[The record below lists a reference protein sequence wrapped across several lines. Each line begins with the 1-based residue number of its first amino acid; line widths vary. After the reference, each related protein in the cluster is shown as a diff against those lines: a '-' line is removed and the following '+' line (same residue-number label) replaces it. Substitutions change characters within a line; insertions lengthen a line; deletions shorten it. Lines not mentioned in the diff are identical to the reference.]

1 MGDSERQ
8 EEMVSIYLKPKKP
21 LKIHNINTALVKM
34 NELKGKIG
42 LTDLECYFII
52 FSSIDH
58 DYFNHLLLKQ
68 GDFIKWF
75 TINFEEREGEEEDFL
90 EETIKQLGASILT
103 AF

>member
-1 MGDSERQ
+1 MITSIESDKYDNHKDAIEKIFQKILKWKKLMGDSERQ
-8 EEMVSIYLKPKKP
+8 EEMVSNYLKPKKP

-58 DYFNHLLLKQ
+58 DYFNHLLLK
-68 GDFIKWF
+68 
-75 TINFEEREGEEEDFL
+75 
-90 EETIKQLGASILT
+90 
-103 AF
+103 